1 MPRRK
6 RRPDVVKLNV
16 VQSVPGRRKK
26 IRIEPLECPLAP
38 LPSVRS
44 ETPGELVGH
53 TDPGGSVC
61 YDNDAQEEP
70 LSHSE
75 VQERSGTYKERKDKA
90 AEAWAD
96 IRLKI
101 LPTII
106 SGLGFKGSTCI
117 FCETNLSCIWC
128 PDCGSNAYLCEEC
141 AIQLHKNINLF
152 HSPLLWMVTC

>member
-96 IRLKI
+96 ICLKI
-101 LPTII
+101 LFKTICTFPSDEPFLLKVRVNVLSIHGTSLVWI
-106 SGLGFKGSTCI
+106 S
-117 FCETNLSCIWC
+117 
-128 PDCGSNAYLCEEC
+128 
-141 AIQLHKNINLF
+141 
-152 HSPLLWMVTC
+152 MVI